1 VDADGV
7 TEDNLRDNMAAFY
20 REKDPEGSV
29 ALVLGAGNVAAIVP
43 LDILDRMVNWGQ
55 VVICKMNPV
64 NEYLGPI
71 FEDIFAP
78 LIRDG
83 YVRFAYGGGDVGG
96 YLTEHELVKAIHITG
111 SAATHDL
118 IVYGS
123 GEEGARRKATDDRVV
138 DKPINSELGGVGSTI
153 VLPGPCSDADFAYQA
168 EHLVTQKCTTP
179 VTTASR
185 TRRARP
191 RVMPRTTSMRL
202 AADTEAS
209 RQE

>member
-1 VDADGV
+1 
-7 TEDNLRDNMAAFY
+7 M
-20 REKDPEGSV
+20 
-29 ALVLGAGNVAAIVP
+29 I
-43 LDILDRMVNWGQ
+43 NWGQ

-83 YVRFAYGGGDVGG
+83 YVRFVYGGGDVGR

-123 GEEGARRKATDDRVV
+123 GEEGARRKATDDRVL

-153 VLPGPCSDADFAYQA
+153 VLPGPWSDADFAYQA
-168 EHLVTQKCTTP
+168 EHLVTQKLHNSGHNCIAEP
-179 VTTASR
+179 G
-185 TRRARP
+185 RRAPVGLGRHEQTP
-191 RVMPRTTSMRL
+191 RHGPR
-202 AADTEAS
+202 AADPVGAAS
-209 RQE
+209 GVLPRHRGAATRTQGRRSQRRGARAVAGPGCS

>member
-1 VDADGV
+1 MKTWTRPDGTVVARVLPVDLYQRLLFNGIEAQVWMQPGA
-7 TEDNLRDNMAAFY
+7 TKDNLHENMAAFY
-20 REKDPEGSV
+20 REQDPQGRV

-43 LDILDRMVNWGQ
+43 LDILDRMINWGQ

-83 YVRFAYGGGDVGG
+83 YVRFVYGGGDVGR

-123 GEEGARRKATDDRVV
+123 GEEGARRKATDDRVL
-138 DKPINSELGGVGSTI
+138 DKPINSGW
-153 VLPGPCSDADFAYQA
+153 A
-168 EHLVTQKCTTP
+168 ES
-179 VTTASR
+179 A
-185 TRRARP
+185 RR
-191 RVMPRTTSMRL
+191 
-202 AADTEAS
+202 
-209 RQE
+209 